1 MCSQSLPQFKVGKRL
16 SVLRLNDVVI
26 IIYRL
31 LNKYK
36 IQRVKRKGKK
46 ENKSKKKWKKSCK
59 NRVCNLE
66 KISVATLLLL
76 RPKVANQP
84 WPCYLCTVQR
94 DNHRASKQ
102 HFAHH
107 RAAPLNKSLYL
118 QRETRTFLWKELCVF
133 FLFSL
138 HSFWEMPDHFTFCH
152 TGSPT
157 RTAESACAQ
166 KSRFI
171 FIRIKKKKSAPSRK
185 SWRGRGFERWSVKD
199 NLSPVAKAKTRSS
212 LINLSSLNLQAILPR
227 SFPNIHVRCV
237 LC

>member
-1 MCSQSLPQFKVGKRL
+1 MRG
-16 SVLRLNDVVI
+16 I
-26 IIYRL
+26 
-31 LNKYK
+31 
-36 IQRVKRKGKK
+36 

-94 DNHRASKQ
+94 DKHRASKQ

-138 HSFWEMPDHFTFCH
+138 HSFWEIILKCLIISHSVTPVHQLARRNRRALKNQGLF
-152 TGSPT
+152 SL
-157 RTAESACAQ
+157 ES
-166 KSRFI
+166 
-171 FIRIKKKKSAPSRK
+171 KKK
-185 SWRGRGFERWSVKD
+185 
-199 NLSPVAKAKTRSS
+199 NLHHHEKVEEVAGSS
-212 LINLSSLNLQAILPR
+212 GGPLNKI
-227 SFPNIHVRCV
+227 
-237 LC
+237 

>member
-94 DNHRASKQ
+94 DKHRASKQ

-118 QRETRTFLWKELCVF
+118 QRERGHSCGKNSVYFSF
-133 FLFSL
+133 FHSTLSEKCLIISHSVTPVHQLARRNRRALKNQGLFSL
-138 HSFWEMPDHFTFCH
+138 
-152 TGSPT
+152 
-157 RTAESACAQ
+157 ES
-166 KSRFI
+166 
-171 FIRIKKKKSAPSRK
+171 KKK
-185 SWRGRGFERWSVKD
+185 
-199 NLSPVAKAKTRSS
+199 NLHHHEKVEEVAGSS
-212 LINLSSLNLQAILPR
+212 GGPLRTTCHQWQKQRQGL
-227 SFPNIHVRCV
+227 VW
-237 LC
+237 